1 MPDIIPVLVPHET
14 VNDETVKLTAWLTPA
29 GERVKADDL
38 VAQVETSKALLDIHA
53 PADGFLRYQ
62 YELGCEIPVGAA
74 ICYIT
79 AAVDTPLPAT
89 TPPVPPASEP
99 HHAMLAASHAAAH
112 ARRHPAVS
120 GWEPGSFSSRFSKS
134 AWERLQER
142 GLDPAQFA
150 HLPLVR
156 LRDIDAVMELADDS
170 VSAPSAR
177 DGATSG
183 VPLRW
188 EELSRRK
195 LGEIRYLRSAR
206 SNSLLSSV
214 TVACPTDG
222 LRGLLRISGGPI
234 TAPTPIIV
242 YEAARLLKK
251 YPAFNAVCSDGRAG
265 FYDEVNIGVA
275 IDYDKGLFVPVVR
288 NADQKS
294 LTEIGEQMWEL
305 MYKYQRRELSAE
317 DLSAGTFTVSD
328 LSAEGV
334 VSFAPLINQGQ
345 SAILGVGSEI
355 FPLAGAPGSFNLT
368 LAFDHQLAEG
378 RMAARFLNQLAERLR
393 TRETLLRKDPSVSLD
408 EQEKM
413 NS

>member
-1 MPDIIPVLVPHET
+1 MPDVIPVLVPHET
-14 VNDETVKLTAWLTPA
+14 VNDETVKLTSWLLPS
-29 GERVKADDL
+29 GEKVQADQL

-79 AAVDTPLPAT
+79 AAADTPLPA
-89 TPPVPPASEP
+89 PAPLLPVSSEP
-99 HHAMLAASHAAAH
+99 HHAMLMAGHAAPH
-112 ARRHPAVS
+112 TRRHAADS

-156 LRDIDAVMELADDS
+156 ARDIDAATPAEDEGM
-170 VSAPSAR
+170 SAPPSR
-177 DGATSG
+177 DGVAPG
-183 VPLRW
+183 VLLHW
-188 EELSRRK
+188 DELSRRK
-195 LGEIRYLRSAR
+195 LGEIRYLRTAR
-206 SNSLLSSV
+206 ANSLLSSV
-214 TVACPTDG
+214 TVACPTHG
-222 LRGLLRISGGPI
+222 WRELLRTVGGTI

-242 YEAARLLKK
+242 FEAARLLRN
-251 YPAFNAVCSDGRAG
+251 YPAFNAVCADGRAG
-265 FYDEVNIGVA
+265 YYDEVNIGVA

-294 LTEIGEQMWEL
+294 LAEIAEQMWEL
-305 MYKYQRRELSAE
+305 MYKYLRQELSAE
-317 DLSAGTFTVSD
+317 DLSGGTFTVSD

-355 FPLAGAPGSFNLT
+355 FPVAGAAGSFNLM
-368 LAFDHQLAEG
+368 LAFDHQLGEG
-378 RMAARFLNQLAERLR
+378 RMAARFLNDLAERLK
-393 TRETLLRKDPSVSLD
+393 TREGLLREHPEVTLED
-408 EQEKM
+408 QEKM

>member
-1 MPDIIPVLVPHET
+1 M
-14 VNDETVKLTAWLTPA
+14 
-29 GERVKADDL
+29 
-38 VAQVETSKALLDIHA
+38 
-53 PADGFLRYQ
+53 
-62 YELGCEIPVGAA
+62 GAA

-79 AAVDTPLPAT
+79 AAADTTLPGPAPLV
-89 TPPVPPASEP
+89 PVSSEP
-99 HHAMLAASHAAAH
+99 HHARPMAGQAAPH
-112 ARRHPAVS
+112 ARRHAADS

-156 LRDIDAVMELADDS
+156 ARDIDAAMPAEDEGM
-170 VSAPSAR
+170 SAPPSR
-177 DGATSG
+177 DGVAPG
-183 VPLRW
+183 VPLHW

-195 LGEIRYLRSAR
+195 LGEIRYLRTAR

-214 TVACPTDG
+214 TVACPTHG
-222 LRGLLRISGGPI
+222 LRELLRTAGGTI

-242 YEAARLLKK
+242 FEAARLLRN
-251 YPAFNAVCSDGRAG
+251 YPAFNALCADGRAG
-265 FYDEVNIGVA
+265 YYDEVNIGVA

-294 LTEIGEQMWEL
+294 LAEIAEQMWEL
-305 MYKYQRRELSAE
+305 MYKYLRQELSAE
-317 DLSAGTFTVSD
+317 DLSGGTFTVSD
-328 LSAEGV
+328 LSAESV

-355 FPLAGAPGSFNLT
+355 FPVAGAAGSFNLM
-368 LAFDHQLAEG
+368 LAFDHQLGEG
-378 RMAARFLNQLAERLR
+378 RMAARFLNELSERLR
-393 TRETLLRKDPSVSLD
+393 TREALLREHPEVNLED
-408 EQEKM
+408 QEKM